1 MIFAD
6 FMTVFTFAF
15 ALLLLALSASAA
27 YGGFRAA
34 PWAPT
39 RKGDE
44 ERFLRLAGIK
54 PGQKVYDLGCG
65 DGRMLLSAARAGA
78 IAAGYEVSL
87 LFYFITYF
95 KILRAGLR
103 QNCRVSLRDFWR
115 ADLSDADIVYFFLMP
130 KIYPKLKQASY
141 KHQSEKNQLYHLTH
155 QMKNFVNKINNLA
168 DGDVFFLK
176 INDATLISANKPEE
190 IEVFLD
196 NGGQQELIGGL
207 DKILIKF

>member
-78 IAAGYEVSL
+78 IATGYEVSL

-103 QNCRVSLRDFWR
+103 QNCRVLCRDFWR
-115 ADLSDADIVYFFLMP
+115 ADLSEADIVYFFLMP
-130 KIYPKLKQASY
+130 KIYPKLKA
-141 KHQSEKNQLYHLTH
+141 KLEKELKPGAKVLCYIWPIDGWTALSQDKPDGKNTMYLY
-155 QMKNFVNKINNLA
+155 QIF
-168 DGDVFFLK
+168 
-176 INDATLISANKPEE
+176 
-190 IEVFLD
+190 
-196 NGGQQELIGGL
+196 
-207 DKILIKF
+207 